1 MMIGA
6 ASNTKSSLHVVHR
19 HGPCSSQSSKKAT
32 TSSDHDDILR
42 LDQARVKSIHSKL
55 SKKLTARD
63 RVSQSQS
70 TDPPARNQYITGSG
84 NYILKV
90 GIGTPKQNRSLVLDS
105 GYDLTWTQ
113 CEPCGVSGTC
123 YPQEE
128 PIFNPSSS
136 STYTNVPCSSPLCD
150 SLPSQGLN
158 KYCSASNC
166 FYNDTI
172 YDDNS
177 FTSGF
182 FAKEKF
188 TLDSEV
194 FDSVNFGCVV
204 NSDENFKSRAG
215 FLGLGRGEISFP
227 SQMAVKYNNIF
238 FYCIPS
244 SREYG
249 GYLTFGSRGL
259 SNSVSPDLEIPLTVF
274 STAGTIIDLNT
285 EFTRL
290 PPKAYAALRT
300 AFMEDMS
307 EANYTIT
314 VGRSILDTCYTL
326 PSLENVRLPT
336 ILFSFGGGT
345 VVELDPVGM
354 LYVFDVSQACF
365 PFVGNDNDDDIAI
378 FGNVQ
383 QRTMQIVYDG
393 LGGRVGFAPNG
404 CM

>member
-1 MMIGA
+1 M
-6 ASNTKSSLHVVHR
+6 
-19 HGPCSSQSSKKAT
+19 
-32 TSSDHDDILR
+32 
-42 LDQARVKSIHSKL
+42 
-55 SKKLTARD
+55 
-63 RVSQSQS
+63 
-70 TDPPARNQYITGSG
+70 
-84 NYILKV
+84 
-90 GIGTPKQNRSLVLDS
+90 
-105 GYDLTWTQ
+105 
-113 CEPCGVSGTC
+113 
-123 YPQEE
+123 
-128 PIFNPSSS
+128 
-136 STYTNVPCSSPLCD
+136 
-150 SLPSQGLN
+150 
-158 KYCSASNC
+158 
-166 FYNDTI
+166 
-172 YDDNS
+172 
-177 FTSGF
+177 
-182 FAKEKF
+182 
-188 TLDSEV
+188 
-194 FDSVNFGCVV
+194 

-259 SNSVSPDLEIPLTVF
+259 SNSVKYTPISTVKDTGSYYGLDIVGISVAGKDLEIPLTVF

>member
-1 MMIGA
+1 MKNLLNIITIILCVWLSLGRTNRA
-6 ASNTKSSLHVVHR
+6 QKRESGEVSFHRIQASSVFPSPSSSCVLSPRASNTKSSLHVVHR

-259 SNSVSPDLEIPLTVF
+259 SNSVKYTPISTVKDTGSYYGLDIVGISGPGDPFNRILYCRYYNRLKYRVYSPPSQGLR
-274 STAGTIIDLNT
+274 STANCVYVRYVGSELYDYGGTIDTGHVLH
-285 EFTRL
+285 FT
-290 PPKAYAALRT
+290 
-300 AFMEDMS
+300 
-307 EANYTIT
+307 
-314 VGRSILDTCYTL
+314 
-326 PSLENVRLPT
+326 
-336 ILFSFGGGT
+336 
-345 VVELDPVGM
+345 
-354 LYVFDVSQACF
+354 
-365 PFVGNDNDDDIAI
+365 
-378 FGNVQ
+378 
-383 QRTMQIVYDG
+383 
-393 LGGRVGFAPNG
+393 
-404 CM
+404 